1 MSAPD
6 PRLLHNNF
14 DLLRLLLA
22 LTVCLVHAQEL
33 SREPALAWIGTFLSS
48 LLAVKAFFV
57 ISGFLILMSY
67 ERSRSLANYG
77 NKRLRRIYPAYLLMI
92 VGSAVLLAAVSSLPA
107 AAYFN
112 ADWLRYLVANLLF
125 LNFLQPTLPGV
136 FELNPLPAVNGA
148 LWTLKIEV
156 MFYLSVPVLVGL
168 FRRYGRLRVMLLV
181 YLGALAYQAGCT
193 LLGEQGSAL
202 PHAELARQLPGQL
215 GYFIVGAL
223 CYYQLDFFARQR
235 YWILA
240 LAVLVLVL
248 NPYWPLGALEPLALG
263 ALVLFL
269 ALFTPVLNIGK
280 YGDFSYGVY
289 ILHFPLIQCFID
301 RGWFAGQSLL
311 FLLAVLCATLGGA
324 VLMWHGVESRFLR
337 RS

>member
-1 MSAPD
+1 MSVPD
-6 PRLLHNNF
+6 PRLADNNF

-33 SREPALAWIGTFLSS
+33 SGEPALAWIGSLLSS

-67 ERSRSLANYG
+67 ERSRSLASYAG
-77 NKRLRRIYPAYLLMI
+77 KRLRRIYPAYLLMI
-92 VGSAVLLAAVSSLPA
+92 VASAVLLAAFSARPL

-112 ADWLRYLVANLLF
+112 VDWLRYLAANLLF
-125 LNFLQPTLPGV
+125 LNFLQSTLPGV
-136 FELNPLPAVNGA
+136 FEHNPLRAVNGA

-168 FRRYGRLRVMLLV
+168 FRRYGQLRVMLLA
-181 YLGALAYQAGCT
+181 YLGALAYQAGCAW
-193 LLGEQGSAL
+193 LGAQGSSL

-223 CYYQLDFFARQR
+223 CYYQLDFFARHR
-235 YWILA
+235 YPIFV
-240 LAVLVLVL
+240 LAVLILLL
-248 NPYWPLGALEPLALG
+248 NAHWPLDALEPLALG
-263 ALVLFL
+263 GVVLFL
-269 ALFTPVLNIGK
+269 ALFTPPLRIGK

-289 ILHFPLIQCFID
+289 ILHFPLIQCFIAK
-301 RGWFAGQSLL
+301 GWFAGQSLL
-311 FLLAVLCATLGGA
+311 FLLAVLCATLCGA

-337 RS
+337 RA